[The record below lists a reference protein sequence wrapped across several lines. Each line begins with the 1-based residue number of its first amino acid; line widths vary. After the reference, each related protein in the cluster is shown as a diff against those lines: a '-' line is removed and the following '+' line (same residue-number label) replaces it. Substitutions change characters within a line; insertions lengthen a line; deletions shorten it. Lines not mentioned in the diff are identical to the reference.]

1 VAAARPAKTAGGGG
15 TSRRQHAGAVLR
27 LRVARGSPWEVDSGG
42 ARSAALMAVVAVRTV
57 AMAKSRKRKKK
68 GSSML
73 QPGD

>member
-1 VAAARPAKTAGGGG
+1 
-15 TSRRQHAGAVLR
+15 
-27 LRVARGSPWEVDSGG
+27 VARGSPWEVDSGG

-57 AMAKSRKRKKK
+57 AMAKSRRRKKK